1 MRSMLILLLL
11 IAFDCFVH
19 AQSVQPESKLQPSL
33 GLEIQGY
40 PTDVISS
47 ARTELLFYNANALN
61 MSAGYN
67 WFNHRD
73 LGKHQAEKGGGF
85 GSSLGY
91 RRYFENEGLKGFF
104 VGVKSDVWINKVH
117 WKDFKGDGSLLISG
131 TSKITVWQPTLSAGY
146 RVKFANDL
154 LSFEP
159 NIAFGY
165 EWNVRTTGNITYAD
179 PAILITDEVF
189 KTGDGLIFLFGF
201 SFMATFRNK

>member
-1 MRSMLILLLL
+1 MRLISILF
-11 IAFDCFVH
+11 IFMTFGGFVH
-19 AQSVQPESKLQPSL
+19 AQTVEQDLKLQPSL
-33 GLEIQGY
+33 GFEIQGY
-40 PTDVISS
+40 PTGVISS
-47 ARTELLFYNANALN
+47 VRTELLFYNANAFN
-61 MSAGYN
+61 MSVGYN

-85 GSSLGY
+85 GCSLGY

-104 VGVKSDVWINKVH
+104 VGVKNDIWFDKVH

-131 TSKITVWQPTLSAGY
+131 TSKVTVVQPTIAAGY

-165 EWNVRTTGNITYAD
+165 EWNVRTNGKITYAD
-179 PAILITDEVF
+179 PAILITDEIF

-201 SFMATFRNK
+201 SFMAALRNK